1 MRRLEGQAA
10 LVTGGGRGIG
20 RAIAL
25 AFAREGA
32 RCAVAARTA
41 RELDVVVEA
50 VRAGGGEALAVPT
63 DVTREA
69 EVAHLVRTVLER
81 FGRLDILVTSAGTG
95 AFAPVRVSRLED
107 WEEMIA
113 VNLTGTYLACRAALE
128 PMLRQ
133 GRGTIINVISLAAL
147 RPIPGTSGYTA
158 AKAGA
163 LGFTR
168 VLAEEVR
175 RQGIRVAALCPGAV
189 DTPFWDA
196 IDQPPDRSRMLR
208 PEAVA
213 EAALLVASQPPGAT
227 VEEVVLAPAEG
238 IL

>member
-1 MRRLEGQAA
+1 MKRLEGQVA

-20 RAIAL
+20 RAITL

-32 RCAVAARTA
+32 RCALAARTA
-41 RELDVVVEA
+41 KELEAVVEA
-50 VRAGGGEALAVPT
+50 IRADGGEALAVPT

-69 EVAHLVRTVLER
+69 EVARLVQAVLAR
-81 FGRLDILVTSAGTG
+81 FGRLDILVTSAGAG
-95 AFAPVRVSRLED
+95 AFAPVGASRVED
-107 WEEMIA
+107 WDQMIA
-113 VNLTGTYLACRAALE
+113 VNLTGTYLSCRAALE
-128 PMLRQ
+128 PMRRQ
-133 GRGTIINVISLAAL
+133 GRGTIINVISLAAK
-147 RPIPGTSGYTA
+147 RPIPGTGGYTA
-158 AKAGA
+158 SKAGA

-175 RQGIRVAALCPGAV
+175 REGIRVTALCPGAV
-189 DTPFWDA
+189 DTPFWDG
-196 IDQPPDRSRMLR
+196 IEHPPDRARMLR

-213 EAALLVASQPPGAT
+213 EAALLAASQPPGAT